1 MKSDEYATN
10 IVIALINNNRV
21 NTVEQAAEA
30 YKKIYQAIIDPSI

>member
-1 MKSDEYATN
+1 MKSDEFATN

-30 YKKIYQAIIDPSI
+30 YKKIYQAIVDPNV